1 MANLSALSGDA
12 KWNFCCCISRELWL
26 AVKQNPMEPFVA
38 SPDFSVL
45 SKMENNGFFATFLPA
60 CPAHERK

>member
-38 SPDFSVL
+38 SPDFFHIIEDGKQWFLCYFLTRL
-45 SKMENNGFFATFLPA
+45 S
-60 CPAHERK
+60 CS